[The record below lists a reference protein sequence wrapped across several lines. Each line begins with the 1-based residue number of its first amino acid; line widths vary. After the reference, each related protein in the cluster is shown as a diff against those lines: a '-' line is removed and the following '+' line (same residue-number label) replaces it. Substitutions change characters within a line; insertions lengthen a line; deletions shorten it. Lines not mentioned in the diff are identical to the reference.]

1 MKLSIQALIATAV
14 VVASASQPTLAES
27 PLAITGTDESI
38 QWAPCPPFFEQTC
51 RLGVLHGNPAEPN
64 ADVFF
69 RLDGGEAFP
78 THTHSSAERMVLVQG
93 KLEVE
98 YEGHDAVTLTPGTY
112 AYGPAQMPHKGKC
125 LSEERCI
132 LFIAFEKPVD
142 AFAVE

>member
-1 MKLSIQALIATAV
+1 MESLLITGCCALALST
-14 VVASASQPTLAES
+14 SAMAAG
-27 PLAITGTDESI
+27 PLAITGTDKNI

-93 KLEVE
+93 KLRVE
-98 YEGHDAVTLTPGTY
+98 YEGHDAVTLEPGTY
-112 AYGPAQMPHKGKC
+112 AYGPAEMPHKGQC

-132 LFIAFEKPVD
+132 LFIAFEAPVD
-142 AFAVE
+142 AFAVD